1 MTRALLVV
9 DVQVDFCE
17 DGSLPVA
24 GGKQVAADV
33 RALLSG
39 DHGYDLVVASEDWH
53 VDPGDHFA
61 AQPDFVRSWP
71 AHCVVGTGGARL
83 QEPLTE
89 DLFDADEPTVFAPPA
104 AMRDTDGDPPTPL
117 AAAPVAA
124 DDTFDQPRL
133 LEGPV
138 DVEAPP
144 PEDEETT
151 IHEWSRPQLLAEAT
165 TAVPEEDEEAPPEA
179 LGAAEADTGAAAEAD
194 RSAAAEPEGGE
205 PEGGEPE
212 AIGEVEAIAEDDPS
226 LPWNRPVA
234 RVPRNHQIGR
244 FGGVNPGA
252 SGAPAPAGS
261 VLPTRADPPPP
272 LPAVTAVAREALN
285 PGQLLEATAS
295 APGKVILLGEHAVV
309 FGHRAIA
316 AAVSL
321 QTTVTVYRRP
331 GPSRV
336 EQTSIQDPRLAAA
349 VATEVAADG
358 IGVRI
363 SSDVPMGCG
372 MGSSAALAIAVVQA
386 ITRLEGREASL
397 RELVD
402 RGFALERVF
411 HGNPS
416 GLDHTVS
423 ASGGA
428 LLFRKGAPAEDLRV
442 KKPLRLVI
450 ANTGTPSNTA
460 QMVEGVRRRNPVELL
475 MRLGALVE
483 MAAAAISRGDPI
495 GGYLNDAHRCL
506 RLMGVS
512 TPQLDELCR
521 AMEAAG
527 STGAKLSGAGG
538 GGIAIALVDE
548 ATEEAV
554 QRAAQSLV
562 GGGVY
567 TAVIPASPPRA

>member
-1 MTRALLVV
+1 MSGTGKGRGL
-9 DVQVDFCE
+9 F
-17 DGSLPVA
+17 GRPTGLPVPLSPLA
-24 GGKQVAADV
+24 GPVSPSPITLPPT
-33 RALLSG
+33 RL
-39 DHGYDLVVASEDWH
+39 
-53 VDPGDHFA
+53 
-61 AQPDFVRSWP
+61 
-71 AHCVVGTGGARL
+71 TGEA
-83 QEPLTE
+83 
-89 DLFDADEPTVFAPPA
+89 PA
-104 AMRDTDGDPPTPL
+104 ALREADSDPPTPL
-117 AAAPVAA
+117 AAPTVAA
-124 DDTFDQPRL
+124 ADEFDQPRL
-133 LEGPV
+133 LDAPTEV
-138 DVEAPP
+138 PP

-151 IHEWSRPQLLAEAT
+151 IHEWSRPQSLAHAS
-165 TAVPEEDEEAPPEA
+165 TAVPEEGEEADAP
-179 LGAAEADTGAAAEAD
+179 AAEAPAAGSTPAEAATAPAAD
-194 RSAAAEPEGGE
+194 DEAGPPPAAEPEGI
-205 PEGGEPE
+205 EPE

-226 LPWNRPVA
+226 LLWNRPVA
-234 RVPRNHQIGR
+234 RVQRNHQIGR
-244 FGGVNPGA
+244 FGGVNPQA

-261 VLPTRADPPPP
+261 VLPTRADTSPPPP
-272 LPAVTAVAREALN
+272 PPVVTAVPRDALK
-285 PGQLLEATAS
+285 PGQLQEAAAS

-336 EQTSIQDPRLAAA
+336 EETSIQDPRLASAL
-349 VATEVAADG
+349 ATEVAADG

-363 SSDVPMGCG
+363 RSDVPVGCG
-372 MGSSAALAIAVVQA
+372 MGSSAALAIAVVRA
-386 ITRLEGREASL
+386 MTRLEGREASL

-428 LLFRKGAPAEDLRV
+428 LLFRKGAPAEELRV

-460 QMVEGVRRRNPVELL
+460 QMVEGVRRRNPAELL

-527 STGAKLSGAGG
+527 SKGAKLSGAGG